1 MTRSPHVPFEK
12 KINNCSVYR
21 HEKWERDKKM
31 KPPIE
36 ARAYSG
42 FKSYTAEV
50 GDQILKILLQ
60 VTNTF
65 VIQITALC

>member
-1 MTRSPHVPFEK
+1 VS
-12 KINNCSVYR
+12 R
-21 HEKWERDKKM
+21 HEKWEIDKKM

-36 ARAYSG
+36 ARAYSR